1 MAFGAIRAKRKAKK
15 YKREAE
21 EARRQSSE
29 AAKANPEQ
37 DRQSYQAEINRI
49 AEEQRQKERTTREEG
64 RKYAEEVLQR
74 EYPGLNEGQRR
85 NLQEEANYQ
94 ISRDIQGYQ
103 QKLSGQQGMRGVR
116 GGAAFAQQQEL
127 ARLGSDAQ
135 TQIQRDLS
143 KLDSELALKK
153 AAAAYNIEQ
162 GEVGQEQLRHQ
173 QAIDIL
179 NSYDQRKYQKMLAD
193 QARGIFQRV

>member
-1 MAFGAIRAKRKAKK
+1 MAFGAIRAKRQAKK
-15 YKREAE
+15 YKKEAE
-21 EARRQSSE
+21 EARRQSD
-29 AAKANPEQ
+29 ANKANPEQ

-49 AEEQRQKERTTREEG
+49 ADEQRNKEKATREEG
-64 RKYAEEVLQR
+64 RKYAEEVLSR

-135 TQIQRDLS
+135 QQIQRDLS

-162 GEVGQEQLRHQ
+162 GEQGQEQLRHQ

>member
-1 MAFGAIRAKRKAKK
+1 MVFGAIKAKRQAKK
-15 YKREAE
+15 YKKEAE
-21 EARRQSSE
+21 EARRQSE
-29 AAKANPEQ
+29 ANRANPEQ

-49 AEEQRQKERTTREEG
+49 AEEQRQKERATRAEG
-64 RKYAEEVLQR
+64 KKYADEVLAR

-116 GGAAFAQQQEL
+116 GGAKFAQQQEL

-135 TQIQRDLS
+135 QQIQRDLS

-162 GEVGQEQLRHQ
+162 GELGQEQLRHQ

>member
-1 MAFGAIRAKRKAKK
+1 MVFGILRAKRQAKK

-21 EARRQSSE
+21 LAKKQSE
-29 AAKANPEQ
+29 TAKVDPEQ
-37 DRQSYQAEINRI
+37 EERSYQAKINQI
-49 AEEQRQKERTTREEG
+49 AEERKQKERATREEG
-64 RKYAEEVLQR
+64 RKYAEEVLSR
-74 EYPGLNEGQRR
+74 DYPGLTAQERR

-94 ISRDIQGYQ
+94 IGRDIQGYQ
-103 QKLSGQQGMRGVR
+103 QKLAGQQGMRGVR
-116 GGAAFAQQQEL
+116 GGAAFAQQNEL

-135 TQIQRDLS
+135 QQIQRDLS
-143 KLDSELALKK
+143 KLDRELAMKK

-162 GEVGQEQLRHQ
+162 GELGQEQLRNQ

-193 QARGIFQRV
+193 QAKGIFQRV